1 GIKETDT
8 ISIDITKKKDFL
20 AFNWKDVTDSD
31 FTTGYAN
38 NLDGYYL
45 STQTHIHQGV
55 PSVMLYAK
63 NEKYE
68 KGGSMKSKQILY
80 NYINSFFSLPNY
92 TATSDES
99 LRKEFSTIFSFQ
111 EENAIPLNI
120 WLTPKA
126 KIVLLRKDFKGL
138 ESEYKIYAEPG
149 DLI

>member
-1 GIKETDT
+1 MIQYPLISQIKRFPCFQLERRNR
-8 ISIDITKKKDFL
+8 L
-20 AFNWKDVTDSD
+20 R

-111 EENAIPLNI
+111 EKNAIPLNI